1 MKKIL
6 AFVCA
11 AMMMVPGMVRAEETE
26 LLQNAGFETYE
37 DKSNAMFGDYTEFA
51 GWDRTGFSTL
61 SEKSDVY
68 EGAVALK
75 LGATTAGS
83 VYQKIEGLTDAYYA
97 AGAPFRLTIHYKVVG
112 MTSSGDVRLESY
124 WEHVTSVDGLKD
136 HDADK
141 LQRVLSDTVQSEW
154 QTLVIETTRPD
165 KAKAF
170 YLSFKTKAKCYVLLD
185 SLSMVALPNTPADE
199 PFIEVTPLK
208 VTPVSTT
215 IGNTATF
222 ETIHIKQGNVTGTTT
237 FELSGYNYDQFS
249 LSATEMPEGQNE
261 IDLVITYAPTSAGT
275 HTAILNIDNLNHTV
289 LYQSVSLSG
298 SCTDPSAKPTL
309 TVTPSE
315 LPAFEILEGK
325 QQTQTVTLSSVN
337 CTDFV
342 RAQVDHIQGAAFTVD
357 GTMFSKNTDVTVTIT
372 FSPKEAGTFQ
382 SSLTFYSENAESVVV
397 MLNGTGIKKTPETID
412 WQTDFVWNDANPL
425 SMLNET
431 FDEIA
436 HGETFVKEGW
446 QNVAA
451 VDQRPWQ
458 GVDASTM
465 QSIDGDG
472 KFVRATAYQYG
483 VDSAATWETWLVTP
497 ALDYKNA
504 ASQIFTFSVMGMYL
518 PATGIQAKF
527 ELYFVDASDPAHV
540 FFQLFE
546 GLSIPQTADESGVW
560 VPFQIHLENQANIP
574 DAFHMAF
581 RYTGPNGA
589 AGAVAYYVDDVTWG
603 VVTEG
608 IESVQDSAVRT
619 RKVLRDGQIYLVTED
634 ATYDV
639 RGARVEK

>member
-1 MKKIL
+1 MKKIW

-11 AMMMVPGMVRAEETE
+11 AMMTVPGRVRAEETE

-68 EGAVALK
+68 EGAVALR

-97 AGAPFRLTIHYKVVG
+97 ADAPFRLTIHYKVVG

-124 WEHVTSVDGLKD
+124 WEHTTSSDGLKN

-185 SLSMVALPNTPADE
+185 SLSMVALPNTPSDE

-215 IGNTATF
+215 IGNTASF

-237 FELSGYNYDQFS
+237 FELSGYNHDQFS
-249 LSATEMPEGQNE
+249 LSATEMPEGQDE
-261 IDLVITYAPTSAGT
+261 IDLTITYAPTSAGT
-275 HTAILNIDNLNHTV
+275 HTAILNIDNLNHTA
-289 LYQSVSLSG
+289 LYQSVSLRG
-298 SCTDPSAKPTL
+298 RCTDPSA
-309 TVTPSE
+309 
-315 LPAFEILEGK
+315 
-325 QQTQTVTLSSVN
+325 
-337 CTDFV
+337 
-342 RAQVDHIQGAAFTVD
+342 
-357 GTMFSKNTDVTVTIT
+357 
-372 FSPKEAGTFQ
+372 
-382 SSLTFYSENAESVVV
+382 
-397 MLNGTGIKKTPETID
+397 PETID

-425 SMLNET
+425 TLLTEP
-431 FDEIA
+431 FDDIA
-436 HGETFVKEGW
+436 HGETFVKAGW

-465 QSIDGDG
+465 QSIDGNG

-518 PATGIQAKF
+518 PETGIQAKF
-527 ELYFVDASDPAHV
+527 EVYFVDASDPAHV
-540 FFQLFE
+540 FFQAFD

-589 AGAVAYYVDDVTWG
+589 AGAVTYYVDDVTWG

-608 IESVQDSAVRT
+608 IENTEYRVQT
-619 RKVLRDGQIYLVTED
+619 QKVLRDGQIVIRRETKEFTVL
-634 ATYDV
+634 
-639 RGARVEK
+639 GIPMQ

>member
-1 MKKIL
+1 MKKIW
-6 AFVCA
+6 AIVCA

-97 AGAPFRLTIHYKVVG
+97 ADAPFRLTIHYKVVG

-124 WEHVTSVDGLKD
+124 WEHTTSSDGLKD

-185 SLSMVALPNTPADE
+185 SLSMVALPNTPSDE

-237 FELSGYNYDQFS
+237 FELSGYNHDQFS
-249 LSATEMPEGQNE
+249 LSATEMPEGQDE
-261 IDLVITYAPTSAGT
+261 IDLTITYAPTRAGT
-275 HTAILNIDNLNHTV
+275 HTAILNIDNLNHTA
-289 LYQSVSLSG
+289 LYQSVSLRG
-298 SCTDPSAKPTL
+298 SCTDPSA
-309 TVTPSE
+309 
-315 LPAFEILEGK
+315 
-325 QQTQTVTLSSVN
+325 
-337 CTDFV
+337 
-342 RAQVDHIQGAAFTVD
+342 
-357 GTMFSKNTDVTVTIT
+357 
-372 FSPKEAGTFQ
+372 
-382 SSLTFYSENAESVVV
+382 
-397 MLNGTGIKKTPETID
+397 PETID

-425 SMLNET
+425 TLLNEP
-431 FDEIA
+431 FDAIA

-465 QSIDGDG
+465 ESIDGNG
-472 KFVRATAYQYG
+472 KFVRASAYQYG

-518 PATGIQAKF
+518 PETGIQAKF
-527 ELYFVDASDPAHV
+527 EVYFVDASDPAHV
-540 FFQLFE
+540 FFQAFE

-589 AGAVAYYVDDVTWG
+589 AGAVTYYVDDVTWG

-608 IESVQDSAVRT
+608 IENTEYRVQT
-619 RKVLRDGQIYLVTED
+619 QKVLRDGQIVIRREAKEFNIL
-634 ATYDV
+634 
-639 RGARVEK
+639 GIPMQ

>member
-1 MKKIL
+1 MIHMKKIW

-11 AMMMVPGMVRAEETE
+11 AMMTVPGMVRAEETE

-37 DKSNAMFGDYTEFA
+37 DKRNAMFGDYTEFA

-97 AGAPFRLTIHYKVVG
+97 ADAPFRLTIHYKVVG

-124 WEHVTSVDGLKD
+124 WEHTTSSDGLKN

-185 SLSMVALPNTPADE
+185 SLSMVALPNTPSDE

-215 IGNTATF
+215 IGNTASF

-237 FELSGYNYDQFS
+237 FELSGYNHDQFS
-249 LSATEMPEGQNE
+249 LSATEMPEGQDE
-261 IDLVITYAPTSAGT
+261 TDLTITYAPTSAGT
-275 HTAILNIDNLNHTV
+275 HTAILNIDNLNHTA
-289 LYQSVSLSG
+289 LYQSVSLRG
-298 SCTDPSAKPTL
+298 RCTDPSA
-309 TVTPSE
+309 
-315 LPAFEILEGK
+315 
-325 QQTQTVTLSSVN
+325 
-337 CTDFV
+337 
-342 RAQVDHIQGAAFTVD
+342 
-357 GTMFSKNTDVTVTIT
+357 
-372 FSPKEAGTFQ
+372 
-382 SSLTFYSENAESVVV
+382 
-397 MLNGTGIKKTPETID
+397 PETID
-412 WQTDFVWNDANPL
+412 WQTDFIWNDANPL
-425 SMLNET
+425 TLLNEP
-431 FDEIA
+431 FDAIA

-465 QSIDGDG
+465 ESIDGNG
-472 KFVRATAYQYG
+472 KFVRASAYQYG

-518 PATGIQAKF
+518 PESGIQAKF
-527 ELYFVDASDPAHV
+527 EVYFVDASDPAHV
-540 FFQLFE
+540 FFQAFE

-589 AGAVAYYVDDVTWG
+589 AGAVTYYVDDVTWG
-603 VVTEG
+603 VVSEG
-608 IESVQDSAVRT
+608 IENTEYRVQT
-619 RKVLRDGQIYLVTED
+619 QKVLRDGQIVIRRETKEFTVL
-634 ATYDV
+634 
-639 RGARVEK
+639 GIPMQ

>member
-1 MKKIL
+1 MKKIW

-11 AMMMVPGMVRAEETE
+11 AMMMVPGRVRAEETE

-51 GWDRTGFSTL
+51 SWDRTGFSTL

-68 EGAVALK
+68 EGAVALR

-97 AGAPFRLTIHYKVVG
+97 ADAPFRLTIHYKVVG

-124 WEHVTSVDGLKD
+124 WEHTTSSDGLKN

-185 SLSMVALPNTPADE
+185 SLSMVALPNTPSDE

-215 IGNTATF
+215 IGNTARF

-237 FELSGYNYDQFS
+237 FELSGYNHDQFS
-249 LSATEMPEGQNE
+249 LSATEMPEGQDE
-261 IDLVITYAPTSAGT
+261 IDLTITYAPTSAGT
-275 HTAILNIDNLNHTV
+275 HTAILNIDNLNHTA
-289 LYQSVSLSG
+289 LYQSVSLRG
-298 SCTDPSAKPTL
+298 RCTDPSA
-309 TVTPSE
+309 
-315 LPAFEILEGK
+315 
-325 QQTQTVTLSSVN
+325 
-337 CTDFV
+337 
-342 RAQVDHIQGAAFTVD
+342 
-357 GTMFSKNTDVTVTIT
+357 
-372 FSPKEAGTFQ
+372 
-382 SSLTFYSENAESVVV
+382 
-397 MLNGTGIKKTPETID
+397 PETID

-425 SMLNET
+425 TLLTEP
-431 FDEIA
+431 FDDIA
-436 HGETFVKEGW
+436 HGETFVKAGW

-465 QSIDGDG
+465 QSIDGNG

-518 PATGIQAKF
+518 PETGIQAKF
-527 ELYFVDASDPAHV
+527 EVYFVDASDPAHV
-540 FFQLFE
+540 FFQAFD

-589 AGAVAYYVDDVTWG
+589 AGAVTYYVDDVTWG

-608 IESVQDSAVRT
+608 IENTEYRVQT
-619 RKVLRDGQIYLVTED
+619 QKVLRDGQIVIRRETKEFTVL
-634 ATYDV
+634 
-639 RGARVEK
+639 GIPMQ

>member
-1 MKKIL
+1 MKKIW

-11 AMMMVPGMVRAEETE
+11 AMMMVPGRVRAEETE

-68 EGAVALK
+68 EGAVALR

-97 AGAPFRLTIHYKVVG
+97 ADAPFRLTIHYKVVG

-124 WEHVTSVDGLKD
+124 WEHTTSSDGLKN

-185 SLSMVALPNTPADE
+185 SLSMVALPNTPSDE

-215 IGNTATF
+215 IGNTASF

-237 FELSGYNYDQFS
+237 FELSGYNHDQFS
-249 LSATEMPEGQNE
+249 LSATEMPEGQDE
-261 IDLVITYAPTSAGT
+261 IDLTITYAPTSAGT
-275 HTAILNIDNLNHTV
+275 HTAILNIDNLNHTA
-289 LYQSVSLSG
+289 LYQSVSLRG
-298 SCTDPSAKPTL
+298 RCTDPSA
-309 TVTPSE
+309 
-315 LPAFEILEGK
+315 
-325 QQTQTVTLSSVN
+325 
-337 CTDFV
+337 
-342 RAQVDHIQGAAFTVD
+342 
-357 GTMFSKNTDVTVTIT
+357 
-372 FSPKEAGTFQ
+372 
-382 SSLTFYSENAESVVV
+382 
-397 MLNGTGIKKTPETID
+397 PETID

-425 SMLNET
+425 TLLTEP
-431 FDEIA
+431 FDDIA
-436 HGETFVKEGW
+436 HGETFVKAGW

-465 QSIDGDG
+465 QSIDGNG
-472 KFVRATAYQYG
+472 KFVRASAYQYG
-483 VDSAATWETWLVTP
+483 VDSSATWETWLVTP

-518 PATGIQAKF
+518 PETGIQAKF
-527 ELYFVDASDPAHV
+527 EVYFVDASDPAHV
-540 FFQLFE
+540 FFQAFD

-589 AGAVAYYVDDVTWG
+589 AGAVTYYVDDVTWG

-608 IESVQDSAVRT
+608 IENTEYRVQT
-619 RKVLRDGQIYLVTED
+619 QKVLRDGQIVIRRETKEFTVL
-634 ATYDV
+634 
-639 RGARVEK
+639 GIPMQ